1 MDAFWQAAQHWANTV
16 LIWIGFGTVV
26 GLIAKALMPGKDEA
40 GTVVT
45 LLMGIGGSIVGLGTL
60 AYFWHGHRAT
70 PVSLVGFLAAIA
82 GSSIL
87 LFFHRL
93 LQGAF
98 FRSDKSE
105 KGTDTPA
112 PRRSRRHAAVAV
124 RQE

>member
-1 MDAFWQAAQHWANTV
+1 MDAFLQTAQHWANTV

-26 GLIAKALMPGKDEA
+26 GLIAKALMPGKEQG

-82 GSSIL
+82 GSSLL

-93 LQGAF
+93 LQGSF
-98 FRSDKSE
+98 FREQEGKE
-105 KGTDTPA
+105 AAA
-112 PRRSRRHAAVAV
+112 PKRSRRQAAVAV